1 MKGLK
6 VTIGIGLCFISATA
20 LSAELITN
28 NVTNQS
34 ILPPHAKLIA
44 GNPAADEF
52 YILGGNSS
60 VVTPAAPAVS
70 QATIKQA
77 FAHNDKAARK
87 VPVFASNDSMT
98 HKPIIPHAHEY
109 ASLKRATHKAAQ
121 KAKADVVKIEM
132 AFNHAGSKKT
142 FAKKEV
148 KGRLFV
154 SNSKHKKLVG

>member
-6 VTIGIGLCFISATA
+6 VTIGLGLCFISATA

-44 GNPAADEF
+44 ANPSAGEF
-52 YILGGNSS
+52 YILGGESGIKA
-60 VVTPAAPAVS
+60 PAAPS
-70 QATIKQA
+70 ATIKQA
-77 FAHNDKAARK
+77 FAHNDKDSHK
-87 VPVFASNDSMT
+87 VPLFAANDSAA
-98 HKPIIPHAHEY
+98 HKPLVPHAHEY

-121 KAKADVVKIEM
+121 KAKADVIKIEM
-132 AFNHAGSKKT
+132 AFNHAGNKKMI
-142 FAKKEV
+142 AKKSV